1 LPTGLIALAAA
12 ILGLALGVGVTLA
25 LLRRR
30 LPHVA
35 RAAATA
41 SSAQA
46 PAAAATGVE
55 AEAPPEV
62 TPATGLIER
71 ALRRPLARL
80 RRIESLP
87 TEVLDELER
96 VAWQAR
102 MLRAAPR
109 PLQARPHSP
118 SALLESA
125 AEQVELLRLGKVGA
139 SWTLRNRQPVHV
151 DAARARSA
159 FRELLT
165 ACAEEAGEGGRI
177 ALRVLPGRDA
187 RHPVAL
193 EFEVGRRGAQPDAL
207 AVLVARRLLEGQ
219 GALVETEG
227 AVVRVHLRSV
237 VAEPARPPE
246 GQSASNS

>member
-1 LPTGLIALAAA
+1 M
-12 ILGLALGVGVTLA
+12 ALGVGVTLA

-30 LPHVA
+30 LPHVT
-35 RAAATA
+35 RAAAA
-41 SSAQA
+41 P
-46 PAAAATGVE
+46 PAAAPTAAE
-55 AEAPPEV
+55 PAEAAELPAEV
-62 TPATGLIER
+62 TPATSLIER

-80 RRIESLP
+80 RRLESFP
-87 TEVLDELER
+87 ADVLDELER

-118 SALLESA
+118 SSLLESA
-125 AEQVELLRLGKVGA
+125 AEQVERLRLGKVAA

-151 DAARARSA
+151 DAERARAA
-159 FRELLT
+159 FRELLST
-165 ACAEEAGEGGRI
+165 CAEEAGEGGRI

-193 EFEVGRRGAQPDAL
+193 EFEIGRRGAQPDAL

-219 GALVETEG
+219 GARVETDG
-227 AVVRVHLRSV
+227 ALVRVHLRSV
-237 VAEPARPPE
+237 VPE
-246 GQSASNS
+246 APRASEADQTASNS